1 MKTFVG
7 HSDSNFLGVEAA
19 SGKSEWLCLQMLIHR
34 YNSEEW
40 ENVIAK
46 DPDWTREETDYLLDL
61 CSQFCLKFHAIA
73 DRYEV
78 LAGLPFTV
86 TVMQI

>member
-1 MKTFVG
+1 M
-7 HSDSNFLGVEAA
+7 
-19 SGKSEWLCLQMLIHR
+19 LQMLIHR

-40 ENVIAK
+40 ENVVAK

-61 CSQFCLKFHAIA
+61 CDQFCLKFMVVA

-78 LAGLPFTV
+78 
-86 TVMQI
+86 QIQDLEQESLCLLYALFQRFQGD